1 MRLEIRLGPIPK
13 GRGRPSTP
21 SVSQDDAS
29 FSVWFPGTPFSGP
42 PTNPPV
48 IGPAA
53 WAASVFG
60 SFKERGYTFT
70 QHTLSNFLVEVSG
83 NTGTKT
89 GTKTGTLTA
98 YLNAAHVKQS
108 GGAVTGVEV
117 AHGTYTLQV
126 EKIQGAWKVKAL
138 APAPKVDT
146 LSLIGRMRQDRALAE
161 TAGTIRKS
169 RDQLH
174 PLMLARAGARTI
186 LAKKG
191 VVAEECSVIRERRE
205 RSAVTGPNGAV
216 LYER

>member
-1 MRLEIRLGPIPK
+1 MTEHRDSYRPLLSGVVVLVVLIQLTLGPTQVFALNPQTKADIIDLMLCYGTGTDAIGDSTRADPK
-13 GRGRPSTP
+13 GEGAAIYAQCFT
-21 SVSQDDAS
+21 DDAS

-83 NTGTKT
+83 NA

-108 GGAVTGVEV
+108 GGAVTGVDV

-126 EKIQGAWKVKAL
+126 EKLQGAWKVKAL
-138 APAPKVDT
+138 ALKLITFTPFAP
-146 LSLIGRMRQDRALAE
+146 
-161 TAGTIRKS
+161 
-169 RDQLH
+169 
-174 PLMLARAGARTI
+174 
-186 LAKKG
+186 
-191 VVAEECSVIRERRE
+191 
-205 RSAVTGPNGAV
+205 
-216 LYER
+216 